1 MSFLNYISH
10 ALQLT
15 PLKWDFSVFRVMQP
29 SQQSI
34 LNYFNHSQNKS
45 HTSCPSFPKPPRL
58 GTYRGCCRQPLIC
71 FPSLSVQFSSVAQS
85 CPILCDPMN
94 RSTPGLPVHHQLPE
108 FTQTHAH
115 QVSDLPILTFY
126 INGTLYVV

>member
-34 LNYFNHSQNKS
+34 LITPKINLILLGHHS
-45 HTSCPSFPKPPRL
+45 
-58 GTYRGCCRQPLIC
+58 
-71 FPSLSVQFSSVAQS
+71 PSLPAWGPTGVAVG
-85 CPILCDPMN
+85 N
-94 RSTPGLPVHHQLPE
+94 H
-108 FTQTHAH
+108 
-115 QVSDLPILTFY
+115 
-126 INGTLYVV
+126 